1 MIESTQLR
9 LSPQEAA
16 DMAEVKRQA
25 ARSLGL
31 KPERINDVR
40 ISRRSIDARKR
51 DIAINLTVVVA
62 TGDDLTALP
71 PLEPVAF
78 GQLPDDAPQVVIVG
92 AGPAGLFAALRAI
105 EHGMRPIL
113 LERGRDVDTRRVD
126 IARMS
131 RSGKVDPDSNYCF
144 GEGGAGTFSDGK
156 LFTRSKKRGDN
167 TAVMQLLVQF
177 GAKEEILCD
186 SHPHI
191 GSDRLPHI
199 IRNIREQI
207 RRSGGEVRFD
217 TRVDALLLERDSAGR
232 PAARGVV
239 TASGEEVR
247 GDVIL
252 AIGHSARDTLRR
264 LHDQGVGMEA
274 KGFAMGVRLEHPA
287 ALIDRL
293 QYHNPAG
300 RGEWLP
306 AAEYSYVTQVDGRG
320 VYSFCMCPGGVV
332 VPAMSAPGESVVN
345 GMSASARGGR
355 WSNSGMVVEL
365 RPGDFPEYASDG
377 VFELLRAQEELEK
390 SFFRAAGE
398 TLRAPAQRM
407 DDFVEGRDSQAL
419 PASSYPAGLV
429 AARVDR
435 LLPPVISDRLRR
447 GFRDF
452 GRKSRGFLT
461 REATVI
467 GLESR
472 TSSPVRIPRDRDT
485 LCHIEVAGL
494 YPAGEGAGYAG
505 GIISAAIDGRR
516 CADAI
521 AEMRKNY

>member
-1 MIESTQLR
+1 MRESTELR
-9 LSPQEAA
+9 LSPAEAA
-16 DMAEVKRQA
+16 DPAEVRRQA
-25 ARSLGL
+25 ARALGL

-51 DIAINLTVVVA
+51 DIIINLTVVVA

-71 PLEPVAF
+71 PLEPVDF
-78 GQLPDDAPQVVIVG
+78 GTLPPDSPQVVIVG

-105 EHGMRPIL
+105 EHGMRPVL

-126 IARMS
+126 IANLS
-131 RSGKVDPDSNYCF
+131 RSGKVDPESNYCF

-167 TAVMQLLVQF
+167 SAVMQLLVQF

-207 RRSGGEVRFD
+207 RRSGGEVHFG
-217 TRVDALLLERDSAGR
+217 TRVDALLLEPDAEGR
-232 PAARGVV
+232 PVARGVV
-239 TASGEEVR
+239 TADGREVR

-252 AIGHSARDTLRR
+252 AIGHSARDTIRR
-264 LHDQGVGMEA
+264 IHAQGVEMEA
-274 KGFAMGVRLEHPA
+274 KGFAMGVRLEHSS

-293 QYHNPAG
+293 QYHNPEG
-300 RGEWLP
+300 RGKWLP
-306 AAEYSYVTQVDGRG
+306 AAEYSFVTQVDGRG

-332 VPAMSAPGESVVN
+332 VPAMSAPGEGVVN
-345 GMSASARGGR
+345 GMSASARGGS

-365 RPGDFPEYASDG
+365 RPGDFPEYKDEG

-390 SFFRAAGE
+390 RFFRAAGE

-407 DDFVEGRDSQAL
+407 EDFVHARPSTTL

-429 AARVDR
+429 AARVDQ
-435 LLPPVISDRLRR
+435 LLPPVISERLRR
-447 GFRDF
+447 GLRDF
-452 GRKSRGFLT
+452 GHKSRGFLT
-461 REATVI
+461 NDATII

-472 TSSPVRIPRDRDT
+472 TSSPVRIPRHRDT
-485 LCHIEVAGL
+485 LCHTGVAGL

-521 AEMRKNY
+521 AELRKN